1 MKRIFSFSLIIIIAY
16 LLSAFVRVLIV
27 QTYYIPTISMA
38 PELNVNDRVLV
49 IKSTLFSNEIDYG
62 DIVVFYPSDNSP
74 PRLYE
79 LLIDSI
85 NINKIRN
92 IDINNPVYIKRV
104 VGKEYDH
111 IKISNSGILYI
122 NNEVQDYP
130 KIDTNNLNI
139 KEWLVPSAS
148 YFVLGDN
155 VLKSNDSRQY
165 GPIDKKSIVGK
176 AWIKIYPFDEIKVLN
191 D

>member
-139 KEWLVPSAS
+139 KEWLVPSGS

-155 VLKSNDSRQY
+155 LLKSNDSRQY